1 MDVPDRQIR
10 SQSNRRICLS
20 SNRGILPE
28 VVSPSEAKE
37 SPAEVVIP
45 SEAEESLY
53 LLAPAKMPAQRW
65 PKSTRPLPMTPYCG
79 TVIRQRSG
87 GTPSRSSQKTAT
99 RRVISTEAA
108 DSSIVRCAA
117 EKSASQPIPPDRRH
131 ATKTLSRHKQ
141 DQIIQNEQYTTA
153 DQLRPIR

>member
-1 MDVPDRQIR
+1 MDVPYRQIR
-10 SQSNRRICLS
+10 SQSNGRICLS
-20 SNRGILPE
+20 SNRGILPG

-87 GTPSRSSQKTAT
+87 GTRLSIKPKNRHQKSHFDRSSGQLY
-99 RRVISTEAA
+99 RPLRSGEIRISTHPAR
-108 DSSIVRCAA
+108 S
-117 EKSASQPIPPDRRH
+117 PPCDKD
-131 ATKTLSRHKQ
+131 AVK
-141 DQIIQNEQYTTA
+141 A
-153 DQLRPIR
+153 